1 MKNKN
6 TTTVVVHTIVY
17 QMGPR
22 SWRPDSSLGDKVDD
36 SAVAGFL
43 DDDGV
48 REGVREFYSH
58 TDIPA
63 DDGRSASV
71 LSFTLQGNSSGP
83 EPSFKE

>member
-1 MKNKN
+1 MDKN
-6 TTTVVVHTIVY
+6 TATAVVYSVVY

-48 REGVREFYSH
+48 REGVRDFYSH

-71 LSFTLQGNSSGP
+71 LSCHFTGKQLSSRTK
-83 EPSFKE
+83 F